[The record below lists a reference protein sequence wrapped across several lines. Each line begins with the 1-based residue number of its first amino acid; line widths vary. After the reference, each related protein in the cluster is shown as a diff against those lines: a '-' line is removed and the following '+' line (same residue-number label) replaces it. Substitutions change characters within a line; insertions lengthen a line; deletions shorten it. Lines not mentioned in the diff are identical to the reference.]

1 MRKASNWNL
10 RLKRLLKWKKRAL
23 ETAIKSLETDIE
35 EYSTAAEKEN
45 NLTLLAKASSFR
57 VTVRQKK
64 ETLSSLENTLVKL
77 KEEHKQI

>member
-1 MRKASNWNL
+1 MGKASNWNL

-57 VTVRQKK
+57 VTVCQKK